1 MKTKQ
6 QIKEQINDFEVNGVE
21 YSVVTEY
28 YNQLNNVE
36 RYLFI
41 IELEYRGVIYDY
53 DKYPVIPDRYNCIWG
68 ELCDT
73 ESTTIEQL
81 KKYFEEEE
89 LCIR

>member
-6 QIKEQINDFEVNGVE
+6 QIKEQIDDFEVNGAE
-21 YSVVTEY
+21 YEEITEY
-28 YNQLNNVE
+28 YNQLNELE

-41 IELEYRGVIYDY
+41 IELEYRGIIYDCHN
-53 DKYPVIPDRYNCIWG
+53 YPVIPDRYNCIWD

-73 ESTTIEQL
+73 ERTTIEQL

-89 LCIR
+89 LWEH